1 MILLK
6 RGIAYSVDVCII
18 SLILYPYFEKYGIE
32 TSEGALTLTGINY
45 LPPII
50 IWYLYF
56 IVSEYKWQTT
66 IGKKVFSLYVRRID
80 SLPLNFSVI
89 IKRRALDLVELFF
102 MPVIALISV
111 LVTSKNQRLG
121 DLIAKTEVINIPKNK

>member
-1 MILLK
+1 
-6 RGIAYSVDVCII
+6 
-18 SLILYPYFEKYGIE
+18 
-32 TSEGALTLTGINY
+32 
-45 LPPII
+45 
-50 IWYLYF
+50 
-56 IVSEYKWQTT
+56 
-66 IGKKVFSLYVRRID
+66 KKVFSLYVRRID

-102 MPVIALISV
+102 MPVIALVSV